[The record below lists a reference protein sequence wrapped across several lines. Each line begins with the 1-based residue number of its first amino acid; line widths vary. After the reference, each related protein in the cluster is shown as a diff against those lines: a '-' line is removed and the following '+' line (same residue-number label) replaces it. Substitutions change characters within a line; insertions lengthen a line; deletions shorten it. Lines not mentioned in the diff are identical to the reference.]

1 MKQHIVKILAIVL
14 FGGIIAFPA
23 ANVLAT
29 SPPSYQ
35 NVEGDYRGKVGIAVY
50 NLDNTVAYFDRYLDI
65 TITTQSSDTISAA
78 MITLGLTA
86 VDAHPIQISA
96 TGFVG
101 SGNIPRFTLMGLEG
115 TGGDTVMAIGKM
127 YPNRAKTAPIRIQGV
142 IYGIAPSTGTGI
154 NDMKF
159 SGSFTLSINTSP

>member
-14 FGGIIAFPA
+14 FVGILVLPA

-29 SPPSYQ
+29 SPPTYQ
-35 NVEGDYRGKVGIAVY
+35 NVEGDYRGKVGVTFY
-50 NLDNTVAYFDRYLDI
+50 NLDNTVSHFDRYLDI

-78 MITLGLTA
+78 TITIGSTA
-86 VDAHPIQISA
+86 TDSHPIQISA

-101 SGNIPRFTLMGLEG
+101 SGNIPRFTLMGLDG
-115 TGGDTVMAIGKM
+115 ASGDTVMAIGKM
-127 YPNRAKTAPIRIQGV
+127 YPNRTKTAPVRIQGV
-142 IYGIAPSTGTGI
+142 IYGIAPSSGTGI

-159 SGSFTLSINTSP
+159 SGSFTLSVNTSP

>member
-14 FGGIIAFPA
+14 FVGIIAFPA

-35 NVEGDYRGKVGIAVY
+35 NVEGDYRGKVGITVY

-78 MITLGLTA
+78 TITLGITA
-86 VDAHPIQISA
+86 VDAHPIQINA

-101 SGNIPRFTLMGLEG
+101 SGNIPRFTLMGVDG
-115 TGGDTVMAIGKM
+115 ASGDTVMAIGKM

-142 IYGIAPSTGTGI
+142 IYGIAPSSGTGI